1 MTARLARVGAL
12 AVALTAAAGAA
23 RSESGW
29 VRGAPLNLRTGAG
42 DEYRIV
48 GLVQPGEP
56 LEVLERTS
64 DWTRVRTGEGKEG
77 WIPAGYLGADAPP
90 HQRVAQ
96 LESEVGKLRAAL
108 DETRAEATRLR
119 ASQAALTDSDG
130 SRRDELERLTR
141 ENAKLRA
148 GTRWAEWLT
157 GALLLSTGMV
167 LGAILSRLAAR
178 RGTRRLRL

>member
-1 MTARLARVGAL
+1 MTGTLARVGAL
-12 AVALTAAAGAA
+12 AAALAAASSAQ
-23 RSESGW
+23 SESGW

-48 GLVQPGEP
+48 GLVQPGAS
-56 LEVLERTS
+56 LEVLERSS
-64 DWTRVRTGEGKEG
+64 DWTRVRTPEGKEG
-77 WIPAGYLGADAPP
+77 WIPAGFLGAEAPP

-96 LESEVGKLRAAL
+96 LEAEVGKLRQTL
-108 DETRAEATRLR
+108 EQTSAEAARLR
-119 ASQAALTDSDG
+119 ASESALTDSDG
-130 SRRDELERLTR
+130 SRREEIERLTR

-157 GALLLSTGMV
+157 GGLILSTGMV
-167 LGAILSRLAAR
+167 LGAILSRVAGR